1 LYAENTNVRATKSLH
16 VGCYLNKYLNVKLR
30 SVSVDKLAIGSNL
43 RSLIEY
49 YTELT
54 VDEHMNGTQNKEAD
68 KTWKK
73 INQLIN
79 KLTGIE
85 EVTDA

>member
-1 LYAENTNVRATKSLH
+1 M
-16 VGCYLNKYLNVKLR
+16 
-30 SVSVDKLAIGSNL
+30 DKLAIGSDL

-54 VDEHMNGTQNKEAD
+54 VDEHMTGTQNKEAN

-73 INQLIN
+73 ITQLID
-79 KLTGIE
+79 KLTK
-85 EVTDA
+85 EVA

>member
-1 LYAENTNVRATKSLH
+1 MGVDTRAVDGSCSK
-16 VGCYLNKYLNVKLR
+16 KFLNVKLR
-30 SVSVDKLAIGSNL
+30 SVSMDKLAIGSDL

-54 VDEHMNGTQNKEAD
+54 VDEHMTGTRNKDAD

-73 INQLIN
+73 ITQLIS
-79 KLTGIE
+79 KLTG
-85 EVTDA
+85 EVKS

>member
-1 LYAENTNVRATKSLH
+1 MVVGTKAVDGS
-16 VGCYLNKYLNVKLR
+16 CFNKYLNVKLR
-30 SVSVDKLAIGSNL
+30 SVKMDKLSIGSDL

-54 VDEHMNGTQNKEAD
+54 VEEHTTGSKNKEAD

-73 INQLIN
+73 ITQLIG
-79 KLTGIE
+79 KLTG
-85 EVTDA
+85 EVKS

>member
-1 LYAENTNVRATKSLH
+1 MVR
-16 VGCYLNKYLNVKLR
+16 R
-30 SVSVDKLAIGSNL
+30 DDMDKLLIASNL

-54 VDEHMNGTQNKEAD
+54 VEEHMTSTLNKEAD

-73 INQLIN
+73 ILRLIN
-79 KLTGIE
+79 KLTGE
-85 EVTDA
+85 

>member
-1 LYAENTNVRATKSLH
+1 M
-16 VGCYLNKYLNVKLR
+16 
-30 SVSVDKLAIGSNL
+30 DKLAIGSDL
-43 RSLIEY
+43 KSLIEY

-73 INQLIN
+73 INQLID
-79 KLTGIE
+79 KLTGGK
-85 EVTDA
+85 TK